1 MDFHKSDT
9 TVHTQGKIIRKLENS
24 LFALIPLILSLFS
37 LTGCR
42 NEIEE
47 NHVLKHLCK
56 RILPRF

>member
-1 MDFHKSDT
+1 MDFHKSDS
-9 TVHTQGKIIRKLENS
+9 TVHIPKEKIIRKLENS
-24 LFALIPLILSLFS
+24 LFALILSLFS

>member
-1 MDFHKSDT
+1 MDFHKSDI

-24 LFALIPLILSLFS
+24 LFALILSLFS

-47 NHVLKHLCK
+47 NHVL
-56 RILPRF
+56 PRF

>member
-1 MDFHKSDT
+1 MDFHKSDS

-24 LFALIPLILSLFS
+24 LFALILSLSS

>member
-1 MDFHKSDT
+1 MDFHKSDS

-24 LFALIPLILSLFS
+24 LFALILSLFT

-47 NHVLKHLCK
+47 NHFSKHLCK